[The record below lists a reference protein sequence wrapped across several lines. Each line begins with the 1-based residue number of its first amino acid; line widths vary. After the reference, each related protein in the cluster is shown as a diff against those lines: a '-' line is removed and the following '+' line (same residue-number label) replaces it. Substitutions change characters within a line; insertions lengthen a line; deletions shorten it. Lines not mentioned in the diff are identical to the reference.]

1 MANKDIRIDIKR
13 IFSGNEY
20 TIGWLYLNGH
30 TVCDTL
36 EDTVRNLPAQCP
48 DTSKWQNCKCKE
60 KIYAETAIPAGKYK
74 ARVSYSP
81 RFKRYLVE
89 IMNVPHFL
97 GIRIHGGN
105 HKDHTEGCILV
116 GEYTRDGMLI
126 NSQKTL
132 TKLHEEI
139 MKASGTNK
147 FDESCGN
154 IIINIE

>member
-1 MANKDIRIDIKR
+1 MEIQIKR
-13 IFSGNEY
+13 TVKQKDY
-20 TIGWLYLNGH
+20 TIGQLWINGKF
-30 TVCDTL
+30 VCDTL
-36 EDTVRNLPAQCP
+36 EDTVRVLPDVCP
-48 DTSKWQNCKCKE
+48 YTSKWQNCKCKE

-116 GEYTRDGMLI
+116 GEYANHGLLKY
-126 NSQKTL
+126 SQVTL
-132 TKLHEEI
+132 TMLHKTI
-139 MKASGTNK
+139 KNLCKSSK
-147 FDESCGN
+147 FDENCGTFDIT
-154 IIINIE
+154 II